1 MDKSPLLDS
10 TAFKLNRAAVLI
22 ERIADDYLRQSH
34 GIRYAPFLVLMMA
47 RLIGP
52 TSQQAIAAN
61 LNVSRASVTQRAAAL
76 VADGHLVVTIDP
88 RDGRANLVTLTPS
101 GTELFDRA
109 WAGLESRQDG
119 LDTGVDERALATALD
134 RLIANAVAALGEGS

>member
-1 MDKSPLLDS
+1 MDQSPLLDS

-34 GIRYAPFLVLMMA
+34 GIRYAPFLVLMMV

-88 RDGRANLVTLTPS
+88 RDARANLVTLTPS

>member
-1 MDKSPLLDS
+1 MASLLDS
-10 TAFKLNRAAVLI
+10 TAFKLSRAAVLL
-22 ERIADDYLRQSH
+22 ERIADDYLRRSH

-47 RLIGP
+47 RLLGP

-61 LNVSRASVTQRAAAL
+61 LNVSRASVTQRIAAL

-88 RDGRANLVTLTPS
+88 GDARANLVSLTPS

-109 WAGLESRQDG
+109 WAGLEARQDG
-119 LDTGVDERALATALD
+119 LDTGIDERALATALD
-134 RLIANAVAALGEGS
+134 RLIVNAVAVLGEGT

>member
-1 MDKSPLLDS
+1 MDIPPLLDS

-47 RLIGP
+47 RLLGP

-61 LNVSRASVTQRAAAL
+61 LNVSRASVTQRVAAL

-88 RDGRANLVTLTPS
+88 RDARANLVTLTPS
-101 GTELFDRA
+101 GAELFDRA
-109 WAGLESRQDG
+109 WDGLESRDDG
-119 LDTGVDERALATALD
+119 LETGIDERALASALD

>member
-22 ERIADDYLRQSH
+22 ERIADNYLRQSH

-47 RLIGP
+47 SLTGP

-61 LNVSRASVTQRAAAL
+61 LGVSRASVTQRVAAL
-76 VADGHLVVTIDP
+76 VADGHLAVTINP
-88 RDGRANLVTLTPS
+88 RDARANLVSLTVS
-101 GTELFDRA
+101 GAEVFDRA

-119 LDTGVDERALATALD
+119 LDTGIDERALASALD
-134 RLIANAVAALGEGS
+134 RLIANAIAALGEGS

>member
-1 MDKSPLLDS
+1 MDNPSLLDS

-22 ERIADDYLRQSH
+22 ERIADDYLRRGH

-47 RLIGP
+47 RLLGP

-61 LNVSRASVTQRAAAL
+61 LNVSRASVTQRVAAL
-76 VADGHLVVTIDP
+76 VADGHLAVTIDP
-88 RDGRANLVTLTPS
+88 RDSRANLVSLTPS

-119 LDTGVDERALATALD
+119 LDEGIDEEALASALD
-134 RLIANAVAALGEGS
+134 RLIANALAALGDGR